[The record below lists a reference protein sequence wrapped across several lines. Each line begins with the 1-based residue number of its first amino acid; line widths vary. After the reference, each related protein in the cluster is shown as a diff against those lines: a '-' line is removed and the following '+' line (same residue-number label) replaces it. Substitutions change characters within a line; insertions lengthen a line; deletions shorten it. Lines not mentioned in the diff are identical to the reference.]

1 VTIEAICRVSIEVDV
16 ERRGVK
22 KSSILDNPEAHA
34 YYREHSPSYQTA
46 QRRKRQGTR
55 PGKMTTPSVGSLRID
70 PDRDV
75 DRVRRRYLHM
85 TKADLVERLLVVEQ
99 TYAESQRHLA
109 RLQFELAEQQR
120 ENEAMKLG
128 KTL

>member
-1 VTIEAICRVSIEVDV
+1 VTIEAICRVSVEVDA

-34 YYREHSPSYQTA
+34 YYQEHSSSYQTA

-55 PGKMTTPSVGSLRID
+55 PEKITTPSVGLLRID
-70 PDRDV
+70 PHRDV
-75 DRVRRRYLHM
+75 AHVRRRYLHM

-128 KTL
+128 